1 MRAKVLLIIFL
12 AVSLAAFA
20 CRKSESSATEPTGG
34 IDILGLS
41 DQTTEAVELINGA
54 NAQLRKI
61 KTIYRENNGQ
71 VDELKEAMKANDI
84 GTVKKIADGLVIQI
98 NDGMNL
104 GEDAISKI
112 ERAQEMQINEK
123 FKEYLRLK
131 EQALRK
137 QHDGFRFRFEAAKF
151 LRDKFGGK
159 DKAEIEAA
167 KEQLKEQDDNFQK
180 YMLAARDLSQ
190 EANKLYK
197 ESLQQTE

>member
-1 MRAKVLLIIFL
+1 MRIKVLLFFL
-12 AVSLAAFA
+12 LAFLFIVSA
-20 CRKSESSATEPTGG
+20 CRKNDSSADSGG
-34 IDILGLS
+34 IDILNLS
-41 DQTTEAVELINGA
+41 DQTPEAVELVNQA
-54 NAQLRKI
+54 NAELKKI
-61 KTIYRENNGQ
+61 KTLYQENNDQ

-84 GTVKKIADGLVIQI
+84 DKVKKIADNLVVQI
-98 NDGMNL
+98 NDGMNM

-112 ERAQEMQINEK
+112 EKAQDMQISEK

-159 DKAEIEAA
+159 DRAEIETA
-167 KEQLKEQDDNFQK
+167 KAQLKEQDDNYQK